1 MEFTCN
7 VFPVYIVEMNND
19 TDRTIWLFLVGM
31 EIVIETSP
39 KNSEER
45 VLGRRLEVDVFGLER
60 VPAEKCFLGERQSN
74 YIKINSF
81 FATQLQQA
89 HWQEQQRLKYKK
101 KKSRIDKGYTFKT
114 ID

>member
-1 MEFTCN
+1 
-7 VFPVYIVEMNND
+7 
-19 TDRTIWLFLVGM
+19 M
-31 EIVIETSP
+31 EIVIETSS

-45 VLGRRLEVDVFGLER
+45 VLGCRLEVDVFGLER

-101 KKSRIDKGYTFKT
+101 KSRIDKGYTFKT
-114 ID
+114 IDLNVHTICAKAVK